1 MPKEVK
7 ETIIKV
13 EEINVESIAGRIK
26 QVRKDARLSMDAFG
40 SRIGVNSSSV
50 AKWEKGTNN
59 PRERTIRLICNECKV
74 NYERLTKGE
83 GEMYTNIGKTILDM
97 LAQEYKLSEVDKN
110 IMEMYL
116 MLTDEQREG
125 IHIFVDNMIKA
136 KERNSDGK

>member
-1 MPKEVK
+1 MS
-7 ETIIKV
+7 
-13 EEINVESIAGRIK
+13 VESIAGRIK
-26 QVRKDARLSMDAFG
+26 QVRKDASLSMDAFG

-59 PRERTIRLICNECKV
+59 PSERTIRLICNEFKV
-74 NYERLTKGE
+74 NYDWLTKGK